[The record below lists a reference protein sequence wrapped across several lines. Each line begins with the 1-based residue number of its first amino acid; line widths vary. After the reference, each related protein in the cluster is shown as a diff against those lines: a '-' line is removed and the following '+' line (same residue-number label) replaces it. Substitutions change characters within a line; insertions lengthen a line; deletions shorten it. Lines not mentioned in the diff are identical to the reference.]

1 MDEIQMSPADPQRRR
16 RRAGALVAVFAGTG
30 AAATGL
36 ARHLDH
42 PTVQPLW
49 HRVAD
54 IAGAVLIVAAVALLV
69 FIGIRAS
76 RQP

>member
-1 MDEIQMSPADPQRRR
+1 MSPLDPQRRR

-42 PTVQPLW
+42 PSVQPLW

-54 IAGAVLIVAAVALLV
+54 IGGAILIVGAIVLLV
-69 FIGIRAS
+69 FNGIRAW
-76 RQP
+76 R